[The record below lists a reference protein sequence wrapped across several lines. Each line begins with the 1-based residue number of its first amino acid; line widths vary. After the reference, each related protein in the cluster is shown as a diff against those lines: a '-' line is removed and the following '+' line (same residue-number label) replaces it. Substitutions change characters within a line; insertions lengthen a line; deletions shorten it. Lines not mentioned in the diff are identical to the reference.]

1 MQNPCYGCVSPK
13 RCPGCHDHC
22 PERLQYVEQVLIP
35 QRHYE
40 KEYCSGFS
48 INTVA
53 YDRAM
58 RQRKRKGESMGSHMG
73 GFFKR

>member
-53 YDRAM
+53 LRGDLKWQSLPKNIRSA
-58 RQRKRKGESMGSHMG
+58 
-73 GFFKR
+73 